1 MIKFSGAV
9 RSRGILLPVSLLVFV
24 FSRLLYFFVK

>member
-1 MIKFSGAV
+1 VIKFSGAV

-24 FSRLLYFFVK
+24 FSAYFTFL